1 MFEERGASDISDETR
16 DDCSSVI
23 LLVLIKDVESF
34 YCAHGGNLSCEP
46 CAWEDVRSASWG
58 SLGGELPELERSLHT

>member
-1 MFEERGASDISDETR
+1 VFEERGASDISDETR

-34 YCAHGGNLSCEP
+34 YCAHG
-46 CAWEDVRSASWG
+46 VRMSAASHA
-58 SLGGELPELERSLHT
+58 RART